1 MTIKFSK
8 TTQDQDTT
16 GWAFDIH
23 RLMAAETSPWQ
34 LMIQDTQGNKSSS

>member
-1 MTIKFSK
+1 MTIKFSR
-8 TTQDQDTT
+8 TTLDQDTT

-23 RLMAAETSPWQ
+23 QLMAAETSPWQ